1 MKHKNPLYVVKGKT
15 VLEAQ
20 GLWDMLVKKFNLEP
34 VITIL
39 MSVMKMLLEQVNS
52 YPLLVMVKSIV
63 DELMKKLTSL
73 FDRFQSA

>member
-34 VITIL
+34 VITL
-39 MSVMKMLLEQVNS
+39 VLSLLKMLLEQVNS
-52 YPLLVMVKSIV
+52 YPLLVFVKSLV
-63 DELMKKLTSL
+63 DEVMKKLTSF